1 MDVEEVPSLSPLRL
15 FIALALPE
23 RPQNEAFATGPHG
36 ILNDRIAL
44 LVC

>member
-1 MDVEEVPSLSPLRL
+1 MDMEEVPSLNLLRL
-15 FIALALPE
+15 FIALTLPE

-36 ILNDRIAL
+36 ILNDRVAL